1 MTMREIAWIVPIFPF
16 AASAVLIFFGSA
28 LRRRIGEAVG
38 WIAVAGI
45 AATIPISLGALTEL
59 ALGAPEV
66 SRSIPWAAIAGRSLE
81 VGFQV
86 DALTAVMM
94 AMVSVVATCIM
105 VYSIGYMHGDDGF
118 QRFFAYMSLFCGSM
132 MLLVLANNFLV
143 LYVAW
148 ELVGL
153 CSYLLIG
160 FWFHKPAAANAA
172 KKAFITTRVGDL
184 FFALGVFLVFMYAPS
199 LRFEQVFAAIKA
211 GTFSAS
217 QAGIAALLLFG
228 GAVGKSAQFPL
239 HVWLPDAMEGP
250 TPVSALIHA
259 ATMVAAG
266 VYMVARIAPMYWH
279 SASHAAVLG
288 VPAIFIVALIGLI
301 TAVMAAVIGL
311 TQNDIKRVLAYSTIS
326 QLGYMMC
333 SLGLGVVGFVAG
345 VFHLITHAFFKALLF
360 LGSGSV
366 MHAMHDELD
375 MWKMGGLA
383 RKMPVTH
390 WTFWAGT
397 LALAGIFPFA
407 GFFSKDEILSA
418 AWHYGV
424 HNGQFIFFWGLVAGA
439 FLTALY
445 MGRMCF
451 VVFSGPPRTEL
462 AEHAHES
469 PPIMLWPLRIL
480 AVFAIF
486 LGWIG
491 APWPFGNLFHRFM
504 AHFRPEVEHIELHF
518 NPAVAAI
525 STGAALAGLLLAA
538 AMYRWCLISP
548 NVFKAILWPVYVAAK
563 NKFWFDELYYYTVVA
578 ITVLS
583 SRLAA
588 RFDLAVIDGIVNA
601 IGWGTRVVV
610 AQVVRWF
617 DLIVVDGLVNLTA
630 LVTGWT
636 GEALSRL
643 QSGKVQDYV
652 ASMAIFAF
660 AVGAAAAAAVA
671 WIKLGLPVPWR

>member
-1 MTMREIAWIVPIFPF
+1 MREIAWLVPLLPF
-16 AASAVLIFFGSA
+16 AASATLLFFGAA
-28 LRRRIGEAVG
+28 LKRRFGERVA
-38 WIAVAGI
+38 WIAIAGI
-45 AATIPISLGALTEL
+45 AATIPISVGALVEL
-59 ALGAPEV
+59 VLGAPAYHASV
-66 SRSIPWAAIAGRSLE
+66 PWAPMGTGVLE

-86 DALTAVMM
+86 DALTAVML

-105 VYSIGYMHGDDGF
+105 VFSAGYMHGDDGF

-132 MLLVLANNFLV
+132 FLLVLAANFLV

-160 FWFHKPAAANAA
+160 YWFHRPEAANAA
-172 KKAFITTRVGDL
+172 KKAFITTRIGDL
-184 FFALGVFLVFMYAPS
+184 FFAVGIFLVWRYAPS
-199 LRFEQVFAAIKA
+199 LSFEEAFRAAATGAMSA
-211 GTFSAS
+211 GV
-217 QAGIAALLLFG
+217 AGIAALLLFG

-266 VYMVARIAPMYWH
+266 VYMVARLSPLYW
-279 SASHAAVLG
+279 ASLHAAALWG
-288 VPAIFIVALIGLI
+288 IPALSFVAGIGLI
-301 TAVMAAVIGL
+301 TALLAAFIGL

-333 SLGLGVVGFVAG
+333 GLGMGTVGFAAG

-375 MWKMGGLA
+375 MWKMGGLG
-383 RKMPVTH
+383 RKMPVTR

-407 GFFSKDEILSA
+407 GFFSKDEVIA
-418 AWHYGV
+418 ATWQV
-424 HNGQFIFFWGLVAGA
+424 GQTQGRWIFFLGLEAGA

-445 MGRMCF
+445 MGRLCF
-451 VVFSGPPRTEL
+451 NVFSGGPRTDA

-469 PPIMLWPLRIL
+469 PPVMLWPLRIL
-480 AVFAIF
+480 AVFAVF

-491 APWPFGNLFHRFM
+491 SPWVGGNLFHRFLGGTT
-504 AHFRPEVEHIELHF
+504 PQIEEVHSAF
-518 NPAVAAI
+518 NPAVAGI
-525 STGAALAGLLLAA
+525 STAMALAGLLLAA
-538 AMYRWCLISP
+538 AMYRSRVLSTAVLKRP
-548 NVFKAILWPVYVAAK
+548 LWFLYLASK
-563 NKFWFDELYYYTVVA
+563 NKCWFDEAYHYTVVGG
-578 ITVLS
+578 TVLL
-583 SRLAA
+583 SRLTAK
-588 RFDLAVIDGIVNA
+588 FDLTVIDGIVNA
-601 IGWGTRVVV
+601 IGWGTRVILG
-610 AQVVRWF
+610 QLIRWF
-617 DLIVVDGLVNLTA
+617 DLIVIDGAVNAVGILTGLA
-630 LVTGWT
+630 

-643 QSGKVQDYV
+643 QTGRVQDYV
-652 ASMAIFAF
+652 TGLAIFA
-660 AVGAAAAAAVA
+660 ATLAAVA
-671 WIKLGLPVPWR
+671 GAAVVWWQLGMPLPW